1 VILIDQHRSYLYE
14 AVMEGIE
21 LVTFVNTQ
29 VIPVCIFLIMM
40 GMGLSLVFAD
50 FKRVLKY
57 PKAVGIGLTNQL
69 LLLPIIGFA
78 LANIMPLEP
87 EYAVGVMLLVLC
99 PGGTTSNMFTHLA
112 KGDVA
117 LSVTMTA
124 VASLITVFTIP
135 VILNLSL
142 VHFMGQGN
150 EFKLPIIATMFSL
163 MKLTIVPI
171 ALGMI
176 IKAYFPNFANSTQ
189 VHVSRFGILFLTL
202 LIVFLTYI
210 QKDIVVSAFIA
221 AGPVSIILNLST
233 MALGYYTS
241 KWFGL
246 SIPQRTS
253 ITIEVGLQNS
263 TLSMFMA
270 LTLLAN
276 YKMSFTP
283 AIYTLIMLFTAGVL
297 MKFLRIKAKATLQ
310 KNSDG
315 NLNVEQTN

>member
-1 VILIDQHRSYLYE
+1 
-14 AVMEGIE
+14 MENVE
-21 LVTFVNTQ
+21 LVTFVSTKI
-29 VIPVCIFLIMM
+29 IPICIFFIMM
-40 GMGLSLVFAD
+40 GMGLSLVAND

-57 PKAVGIGLTNQL
+57 PKAVAIGLTNQL
-69 LLLPIIGFA
+69 LFLPIIGFA

-99 PGGTTSNMFTHLA
+99 PGGTTSNMFSHLA

-135 VILNLSL
+135 VVLNLSL
-142 VHFMGQGN
+142 EHFMGAGT
-150 EFKLPIIATMFSL
+150 EFNLPIITTMISL

-171 ALGMI
+171 AIGMVI
-176 IKAYFPNFANSTQ
+176 NAYYPKFANSTQ
-189 VHVSRFGILFLTL
+189 IYVSRFGILFLTML
-202 LIVFLTYI
+202 MIFLTYV
-210 QKDIVVSAFIA
+210 QQDIVIPALLA
-221 AGPVSIILNLST
+221 TGPVSLLLNIST
-233 MALGYYTS
+233 MALGYYSS

-246 SIPQRTS
+246 NMAQRTS
-253 ITIEVGLQNS
+253 VTIEVGLQNS

-283 AIYTLIMLFTAGVL
+283 AIYTLVMFFTAGILV
-297 MKFLRIKAKATLQ
+297 KFLRIKSKSALKSSIELSIDKA
-310 KNSDG
+310 
-315 NLNVEQTN
+315 

>member
-1 VILIDQHRSYLYE
+1 
-14 AVMEGIE
+14 MEDIE
-21 LVTFVNTQ
+21 LVTFVNSQ

-40 GMGLSLVFAD
+40 GMGLSLVTDD

-57 PKAVGIGLTNQL
+57 PKAVAIGLTNQL

-99 PGGTTSNMFTHLA
+99 PGGTTSNMFSHLA

-135 VILNLSL
+135 VVLNYSL
-142 VHFMGQGN
+142 IHFMGQGN
-150 EFKLPIIATMFSL
+150 EFQLPILTTMFSL
-163 MKLTIVPI
+163 MKLTMVPI
-171 ALGMI
+171 LLGMLI
-176 IKAYFPNFANSTQ
+176 RQYAPKIAESTQ

-202 LIVFLTYI
+202 LIIFLTYV
-210 QKDIVVSAFIA
+210 QQDIVIPALIA
-221 AGPVSIILNLST
+221 AGPVSIILNIST
-233 MALGYYTS
+233 MLLGYYSS

-246 SIPQRTS
+246 NLAQRTS

-283 AIYTLIMLFTAGVL
+283 AIYTLTMLFTAGIL
-297 MKFLRIKAKATLQ
+297 AGMLNSKYFKSKNNGEALADKA
-310 KNSDG
+310 
-315 NLNVEQTN
+315 